1 MFAAMS
7 ARAKLARLVLEQLA
21 SGHPVPEYDAFQL
34 RNWAVNPEDAVL
46 TLEEIAL
53 RILNEG
59 SEESRSP
66 KNPPV

>member
-21 SGHPVPEYDAFQL
+21 SGDPVPEHDAFQL

-53 RILNEG
+53 RILI
-59 SEESRSP
+59 EERNPRSA
-66 KNPPV
+66 